1 MPDIIHEFTVN
12 ALPEKVFPM
21 FTTPEGLDRWW
32 TKESSGKPDLGAE
45 YRLYFGPEYDW
56 RAKVTRLSHAREFEL
71 EMTSAHEDWL
81 GTRVGCLLHPEQNGR
96 TRVKFYHQGWLEPHE
111 HWRVSCYCW
120 AMYLRILRRN
130 VEFGEFVPYEKRLD
144 V

>member
-1 MPDIIHEFTVN
+1 MPDIIHEFTINV
-12 ALPEKVFPM
+12 APEKVFAM

-32 TKESSGKPDLGAE
+32 TRESSGKPELGTE
-45 YRLYFGPEYDW
+45 YRLYFGPQYEW
-56 RAKVTRLSHAREFEL
+56 RAKVTRLSLPREFEL
-71 EMTSAHEDWL
+71 EMTAAHEDWV
-81 GTRVGCLLHPEQNGR
+81 GTRVGCRLHADAKDR
-96 TRVKFYHQGWLEPHE
+96 TRVNFYHQGWLEPNE

-130 VEFGEFVPYEKRLD
+130 LEFGEFVPYEKRLD